1 MSVCTPIRWGGDP
14 ECMILSLNAEMSSR
28 GAEWMGQTCAD
39 GRRGIHRIETRT
51 SWRVHRL
58 KWGRSF
64 YESLIS
70 RGGHD

>member
-14 ECMILSLNAEMSSR
+14 ECMILSLNAEMSLR

-51 SWRVHRL
+51 SWRATEL
-58 KWGRSF
+58 KLFIGF
-64 YESLIS
+64 YMYLV
-70 RGGHD
+70 

>member
-14 ECMILSLNAEMSSR
+14 ECMILSLNAEMSLR

-51 SWRVHRL
+51 SVRL
-58 KWGRSF
+58 PGLKLFIGF
-64 YESLIS
+64 CMSLI
-70 RGGHD
+70 